1 MKRTEE
7 TNRYRTTGS
16 DGRRYEIIETTEFIG
31 TTTLHDGQ
39 TTWTPGM
46 KTLRTTTGDHV
57 NKVSDGV
64 YEVARSRVTLR
75 FAGP

>member
-1 MKRTEE
+1 MKKTEE

-16 DGRRYEIIETTEFIG
+16 DGRHYEIVETTDFIG
-31 TTTLHDGQ
+31 TTTLHDNK

-46 KTLRTTTGDHV
+46 KTLRTANGDHV
-57 NKVSDGV
+57 NKISDGF
-64 YEVARSRVTLR
+64 YEIMRTRVTLR

>member
-1 MKRTEE
+1 MKKTTE
-7 TNRYRTTGS
+7 TARYEATGS
-16 DGRRYEIIETTEFIG
+16 DGRRYVIVETTDFIG
-31 TTTLHDGQ
+31 STTLHDNK

-64 YEVARSRVTLR
+64 YEIMRTRVTLR